1 MKNIRNLCILFI
13 ISSILLVGCSNGENT
28 DIKKEKNTDIK
39 KEENIYIKKEFNL
52 KNTYSTR
59 YGEANAITYPSFS
72 FDYPSGWK
80 ITNEEITPTSEKVV
94 LSNENGIEVTY
105 WYFGDM
111 KELTGT
117 TRNINLVDVTKIA
130 DASFVPEYVQ
140 ATDYTSLGNFIVG
153 KLDTK
158 EQCDMLGDGVF
169 QKVEDDLI
177 RYALLPESE
186 IGKKEEMLVPGLPT
200 FSFWYSGHI
209 SFIAESPT
217 GKFTEREEKEVIS
230 ILSSFRTSKD
240 ENIDNNSNFIKSID
254 DLWDK
259 LKGKWKFE
267 EYIMNG
273 ENIGNE
279 EHVLELRY
287 IDNKPALSRIYD
299 EQDVNIFFYDFSIA
313 DINHY
318 TAYVYKR
325 DEYGEKSP
333 ANWGDDVVVVSYS
346 FDLTNISNDILS
358 IDYKIM
364 FDNGFIDTH
373 TYKYSKIK

>member
-1 MKNIRNLCILFI
+1 MKKIRNLCTLFI
-13 ISSILLVGCSNGENT
+13 ISSILLVGCSNGRNS
-28 DIKKEKNTDIK
+28 D
-39 KEENIYIKKEFNL
+39 IKKEFNSN
-52 KNTYSTR
+52 NTYSTH

-80 ITNEEITPTSEKVV
+80 ITSEEITPTSEKVV

-117 TRNINLVDVTKIA
+117 TRNINVVDVTKVA

-158 EQCDMLGDGVF
+158 EQCDMLGDGEF

-186 IGKKEEMLVPGLPT
+186 IGQKEELLVPGLPT

-209 SFIAESPT
+209 SFIAKSIT
-217 GKFTEREEKEVIS
+217 GKFTEKEEKEVIS

-273 ENIGNE
+273 KNIGNE

-299 EQDVNIFFYDFSIA
+299 EQDTNIFFYDFSVA
-313 DINHY
+313 DIDHY

-325 DEYGEKSP
+325 DEYGENDP

-358 IDYKIM
+358 IDYKIT

-373 TYKYSKIK
+373 TFKYSKVK